1 MLLVPISAIFLL
13 LLPAEMVADCAAPSN
28 PGIRIC
34 SPTPNATLSYPPY
47 IDFNF
52 TPAFGAQIVKV
63 IMYDNGKNFYENDS
77 GGTGT
82 TWGDGEATNG
92 LHRVVIHAWE
102 NSGKIYESTVSF
114 RVIGNGFPVS
124 CPTPASP
131 GINFCV
137 PPPGAVLGTTYPV
150 SAAAKGDSRITAIR
164 LYVDGKEQ
172 LTQLNQNKL
181 STNATVA
188 TQGNHTISFVAW
200 IAKGMFSTLAAS
212 FVLLTRIPG
221 LIARRRV
228 RKFVRRGSTACT
240 PSSRYLILMST
251 IPSPS
256 WPRSVKT
263 QSHHRDKGVYRQYS
277 GGYIQRPDD
286 GYHGGECAERYPYF
300 HASGL
305 GYGRCAVSRSVQHQ
319 YQRSALRGRAE
330 QFIGESPKRWAV

>member
-1 MLLVPISAIFLL
+1 MSAVLRSMLLVPISAIFLL

-164 LYVDGKEQ
+164 LYIDGKEQ

-200 IAKGMFSTLAAS
+200 DSQGDVFNAS
-212 FVLLTRIPG
+212 R
-221 LIARRRV
+221 LIRSAYTYSW
-228 RKFVRRGSTACT
+228 FDCT
-240 PSSRYLILMST
+240 PEGPEVCTPGFYSLYT
-251 IPSPS
+251 IVPVFNAYVDNSFPIMAEIRQNPRPITAIKAYIDNTLVATSNGPTMATTVENAPSGTHIFTLQA
-256 WPRSVKT
+256 WDT
-263 QSHHRDKGVYRQYS
+263 AGVLYRVQYN
-277 GGYIQRPDD
+277 ININVP
-286 GYHGGECAERYPYF
+286 H
-300 HASGL
+300 
-305 GYGRCAVSRSVQHQ
+305 
-319 YQRSALRGRAE
+319 
-330 QFIGESPKRWAV
+330 